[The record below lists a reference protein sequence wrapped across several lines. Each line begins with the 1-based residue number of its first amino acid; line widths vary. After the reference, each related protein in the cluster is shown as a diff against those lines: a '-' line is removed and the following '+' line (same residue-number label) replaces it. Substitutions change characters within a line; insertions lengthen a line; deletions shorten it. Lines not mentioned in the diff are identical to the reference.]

1 MSWKAKDVHCE
12 TNSGF
17 LSKWVLV
24 LSRNR
29 IQLLGSQ
36 LRCGTQDLQI
46 WRMVLLTNPLLK
58 RTWL

>member
-1 MSWKAKDVHCE
+1 MSWKAKDVNCE